1 MVRVVVDE
9 ERQVEMRK
17 RRELERYRV
26 RIALKGSRG
35 NAALAKSHRDS
46 CACQY
51 LPQDACTIPIRV
63 EILLYLSYFKSHGSH
78 LFSSI

>member
-35 NAALAKSHRDS
+35 HAALAKI
-46 CACQY
+46 
-51 LPQDACTIPIRV
+51 T
-63 EILLYLSYFKSHGSH
+63 
-78 LFSSI
+78 